1 MKDAKTSRK
10 LKKITAVL
18 ENKQAEDISIIY
30 VGGQTWIADYFVI
43 ASGNS
48 PVHAKVLAEAI
59 LEEFEDA
66 PVSTGGMKNSSW
78 ILLDYA
84 EIMVHIFL
92 PETRAYY
99 KLEKLWADLTD

>member
-1 MKDAKTSRK
+1 MH
-10 LKKITAVL
+10 
-18 ENKQAEDISIIY
+18 
-30 VGGQTWIADYFVI
+30 VGKQTWIADYFVI

-48 PVHAKVLAEAI
+48 TVHAKTLADTL

-66 PVSTGGMKNSSW
+66 PVSVDGIKTGKW

-92 PETRAYY
+92 PETREFY
-99 KLEKLWADLTD
+99 KLEKLWADTAA